1 MREFAEKV
9 KVWYELGLWSEERVK
24 NAVKKGAVTAEE
36 FKAITGKDYSAE

>member
-24 NAVKKGAVTAEE
+24 NAVKRGKLSTEEYAAVTGGEYRE
-36 FKAITGKDYSAE
+36 